1 MPKKINGESMTIE
14 FLTSKELY
22 ELTEYRRR
30 TAQCK
35 ELARLGIKFKVSR
48 SGRPLVLRQ
57 VLVSQFIGRL
67 SHGNSYKGPD
77 IDALNEVE

>member
-1 MPKKINGESMTIE
+1 MPKNLNGESMTIE

-35 ELARLGIKFKVSR
+35 ELARLGIKFKTSR

-57 VLVSQFIGRL
+57 VLVSQFSGRPSPKPSL
-67 SHGNSYKGPD
+67 YGPD